1 MSREIEADLHMHTTA
16 SDGTSTLKERVE
28 QAQEKNL
35 GTIAVT
41 DHDTINPDLDGRY
54 HEVDG
59 VEIISGVEIKT
70 EINGDNIEI
79 LCYFI
84 NPENTELYE
93 LLEEVRSNRRDRNR
107 KIAENINQK
116 TVAEIDLDELREE
129 EADGFVSRPHFAKK
143 LIEQDTVEDISE
155 AFGKHLSTK
164 GDCYTPMERIPA
176 GKVISIAHSA
186 GAVCS
191 LAHPGRAKTDDIEN
205 IISEL
210 EDLGLDALEVYYPY
224 QENPP
229 ERYAGTTEEEAGK
242 LAEKFDLLKTGG
254 SDCHGPGSGKFR
266 IGEKGL
272 RRENL
277 KILKQKG
284 KAEM

>member
-1 MSREIEADLHMHTTA
+1 MSREIAADLHMHTTA
-16 SDGTSTLKERVE
+16 SDGTSTLEERIE
-28 QAQEKNL
+28 QAKEKSL

-41 DHDTINPDLDGRY
+41 DHDTINPDLAGRS

-59 VEIISGVEIKT
+59 LEIISGVEIKT

-84 NPENTELYE
+84 DPENSELQE
-93 LLEEVRSNRRDRNR
+93 LLEEVRSNRRERNK

-116 TVAEIDLDELREE
+116 TVADIDLDELRED
-129 EADGFVSRPHFAKK
+129 ADGFVSRPHFAKK
-143 LIEQDTVEDISE
+143 LIEQGVVEDMSE

-164 GDCYTPMERIPA
+164 GDCYTSMERVPA
-176 GKVISIAHSA
+176 EKVISIAHSA
-186 GAVCS
+186 GAICS
-191 LAHPGRAKTDDIEN
+191 LAHPGRAKTDDIEE

-210 EDLGLDALEVYYPY
+210 KNTGLDALEVYYPY

-229 ERYAGTTEEEAGK
+229 ERYAGTTEKEAGK

-266 IGEKGL
+266 IGEKGVTSGEL
-272 RRENL
+272 QEIRE
-277 KILKQKG
+277 
-284 KAEM
+284 KAGL